1 MAEFAPPNHLLFT
14 RSNALFAQTFDLDR
28 LELTGE
34 PVLVAQPILGTAA
47 GRAGV
52 SVSENGV
59 LVRTGSAG
67 FAGRTLVWVD
77 REGREEPVPV
87 PRRQYQFPRLSPDG
101 TRAAVSTLDE
111 EQDLWAWDLR
121 RATLTRLTFEPGVDS
136 TPLWTPD
143 GRRLV
148 FASARAGGAS
158 SLYVQAADG
167 TGSAIR
173 LTEGEYGSFATSI
186 ATDGARVVFHGLTPE
201 RQSDLR
207 MLTMAPL
214 SQGSASAPVGGDPT
228 SAVTPLL
235 ETRFDERG
243 GALSPDG
250 RWLAYESNSSGRY
263 EVYVRPFPNVGDGQW
278 QLSTGG
284 GVQALWAKDG
294 RELFYVANDG
304 TLMTVPVTAGDGAWR
319 VGTPTVVLKGGYYT
333 GGGGLSRQ
341 YDVSPDGRRFLM
353 IKLGGGDDTAGAR
366 NLIVVQNW
374 LEALRVGV
382 PAN

>member
-1 MAEFAPPNHLLFT
+1 MAEFAPPNHLLFV
-14 RSNALFAQTFDLDR
+14 RGNALFAQTLDLHR

-59 LVRTGSAG
+59 LVHTGSVG
-67 FAGRTLVWVD
+67 VAGRTLVWVD
-77 REGREEPVPV
+77 REGREEPLPV
-87 PRRQYQFPRLSPDG
+87 PPRQYQFPRLSPDG
-101 TRAAVSTLDE
+101 MRAAVSALDE
-111 EQDLWAWDLR
+111 EQDLWVWDLR

-186 ATDGARVVFHGLTPE
+186 ATDGARVVFYQLTPD
-201 RQSDLR
+201 RQRDLR
-207 MLTMAPL
+207 MLSLAPL
-214 SQGSASAPVGGDPT
+214 SQGPASSPTGGDLR
-228 SAVTPLL
+228 SAVTSLV

-243 GALSPDG
+243 GELSPDG
-250 RWLAYESNSSGRY
+250 RWLAYDSNRFGSIRGLRAAVSQCQR
-263 EVYVRPFPNVGDGQW
+263 
-278 QLSTGG
+278 
-284 GVQALWAKDG
+284 WA
-294 RELFYVANDG
+294 
-304 TLMTVPVTAGDGAWR
+304 MAGFD
-319 VGTPTVVLKGGYYT
+319 
-333 GGGGLSRQ
+333 
-341 YDVSPDGRRFLM
+341 RR
-353 IKLGGGDDTAGAR
+353 G
-366 NLIVVQNW
+366 
-374 LEALRVGV
+374 
-382 PAN
+382 